1 MGTRWPP
8 HRAGSRSEPNG
19 TVHGMSRRDASP
31 TPPLPSPK
39 ILVGCCGC
47 CAAITTWLIG
57 WTCTFGPCTMRGGGC
72 TPDEPVGGGG
82 GTPFAVF
89 GPKLGRLGRA
99 GIDAS
104 PRPLPNCGFLR
115 PLHRLL
121 GMKLGESVGL
131 MPPAA
136 AQRVLLGH
144 TLCVSSARSHRRA
157 SRPTMRFC
165 SHGVRARKEEAS
177 FLGGGGAKA
186 ARGEA
191 GSLVAAQEPEGVQAA
206 GARQPRIQTGAH
218 DRMMASPLTRAASR
232 GTLLSLS
239 HLA

>member
-1 MGTRWPP
+1 
-8 HRAGSRSEPNG
+8 
-19 TVHGMSRRDASP
+19 MSRRDASP

-131 MPPAA
+131 VPPAA

-157 SRPTMRFC
+157 SRSM
-165 SHGVRARKEEAS
+165 HG
-177 FLGGGGAKA
+177 GWC
-186 ARGEA
+186 
-191 GSLVAAQEPEGVQAA
+191 GSCHMQISSGIHTV
-206 GARQPRIQTGAH
+206 H
-218 DRMMASPLTRAASR
+218 DECM
-232 GTLLSLS
+232 
-239 HLA
+239 